1 MRILPGDLYS
11 STHSTHTAVG
21 NSMCKQKQSNSTTKI
36 NSLSIV
42 MSIVNLIKRNRENNN
57 KGKRTQRRLLLHLEP
72 PVYSSHKA
80 PESEDHQLRPGVEKK
95 RENVVK

>member
-1 MRILPGDLYS
+1 
-11 STHSTHTAVG
+11 
-21 NSMCKQKQSNSTTKI
+21 
-36 NSLSIV
+36 